1 MTGLSGVALAL
12 LLGMETPLLDPDS
25 PEMNERAPDSF
36 RVRLET
42 TKGVATIEVV
52 RAWAPIGAD
61 RFYNLVRH
69 GYYDGVRFHRV
80 IEGRFAQFG
89 IQGDPRLSKLW
100 RNRTLE
106 DDPRKE
112 SNRRGTIA
120 YAFAVPN
127 GRATQV
133 FINLRD
139 NSETHDRE
147 GFAPFGRVIEGMDV
161 IDSLYAG
168 YGETSG
174 GGIRA
179 GKQDPLFD
187 FGNAYLDAS
196 YPRLDSI
203 VRAAIESTSP

>member
-1 MTGLSGVALAL
+1 MLRAAGFALAL
-12 LLGMETPLLDPDS
+12 LLGAESPLHDPDS
-25 PEMNERAPDSF
+25 PEMNERAPETF

-42 TKGVATIEVV
+42 TKGVVAIEVV
-52 RAWAPIGAD
+52 RAWAPIGTD

-80 IEGRFAQFG
+80 IEGRWAQFG
-89 IQGDPRLSKLW
+89 IQGDPGISKLW
-100 RNRTLE
+100 RNRTLP

-133 FINLRD
+133 FVNLQD
-139 NSETHDRE
+139 NSKTHDPE
-147 GFAPFGRVIEGMDV
+147 GFAPFGRVLEGMDV
-161 IDSLYAG
+161 IDSLYAD

-187 FGNAYLDAS
+187 GGNAYLEAN

-203 VRAAIESTSP
+203 VRATIQSTSP

>member
-1 MTGLSGVALAL
+1 VRLLIGIALVL
-12 LLGMETPLLDPDS
+12 LLGAETPLLDPDS
-25 PEMNERAPDSF
+25 PEMNQRAPEAF

-42 TKGVATIEVV
+42 TKGVVAIDVV
-52 RAWAPIGAD
+52 RSWAPIGAD
-61 RFYNLVRH
+61 RFHNLVRH

-80 IEGRFAQFG
+80 IEGRWAQFG
-89 IQGDPRLSKLW
+89 INGDPRISKLW
-100 RNRTLE
+100 RNRTLV
-106 DDPRKE
+106 DDPRRE

-139 NSETHDRE
+139 NETTHDPE
-147 GFAPFGRVIEGMDV
+147 GFAPFGRVVEGMDV
-161 IDSLYAG
+161 IDALYAG

-187 FGNAYLDAS
+187 GGNAYLEAS
-196 YPRLDSI
+196 YPKLDSI
-203 VRAAIESTSP
+203 VRATIESTP

>member
-1 MTGLSGVALAL
+1 VTVLPALAL
-12 LLGMETPLLDPDS
+12 TLLLGVESPLLDPDS
-25 PEMNERAPDSF
+25 PEMNARAPDSF

-52 RAWAPIGAD
+52 RAWAPIGTD

-80 IEGRFAQFG
+80 IKDRWAQFG
-89 IQGDPRLSKLW
+89 INGDPRISKLW

-112 SNRRGTIA
+112 SNGRGTIA

-133 FINLRD
+133 FINLKD
-139 NSETHDRE
+139 NAQTHDLE
-147 GFAPFGRVIEGMDV
+147 GFAPFGRVVEGMDV
-161 IDSLYAG
+161 IDALYSG
-168 YGETSG
+168 YAETSG

-179 GKQDPLFD
+179 GKQDPLFNE
-187 FGNAYLDAS
+187 GNAYLETN
-196 YPRLDSI
+196 YPKLDSI
-203 VRAAIESTSP
+203 VSATIESPSP